1 MKLNITNQN
10 NSERIARF
18 IISIFII
25 PAPFILGF
33 EAFSIIQASV
43 GGILLFNALS
53 GRCLIY
59 RFFSVNTCKF

>member
-10 NSERIARF
+10 NSERIARL
-18 IISIFII
+18 IISIFLI

-43 GGILLFNALS
+43 GGVLF
-53 GRCLIY
+53 
-59 RFFSVNTCKF
+59 F